1 MPYHQEDALRPTEL
15 LYMFYEER
23 SNSLQ
28 RLTAILTVIKHREST
43 YMQNHHDTQNTT

>member
-23 SNSLQ
+23 SNSLKGP
-28 RLTAILTVIKHREST
+28 LK
-43 YMQNHHDTQNTT
+43 Y